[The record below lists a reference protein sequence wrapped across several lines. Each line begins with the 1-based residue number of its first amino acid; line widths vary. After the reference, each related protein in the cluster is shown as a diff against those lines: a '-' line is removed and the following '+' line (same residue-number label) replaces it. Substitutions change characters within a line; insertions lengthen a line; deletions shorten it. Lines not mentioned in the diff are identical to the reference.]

1 MLEFLVG
8 GENYYM
14 WMLPGLILTIFA
26 NFRLRRKTN
35 AFKKVKNEAKV
46 SGKQTAR
53 QILDSEDLKKVPVK
67 QVAGN
72 LTDHYDPK
80 EEVVNLSKPI
90 FNPETI
96 TAMGVSAHEVGHAIQ
111 DKDGYFFMRLRSF
124 IVPFANIGTNLG
136 YILIIAGIVLNIT
149 NLSRVGVLLFAATT
163 LFALV
168 TLPVE
173 FNASTRG
180 KQKLKDLGLTR
191 SEEED
196 KAIDQVLDAARF
208 TYVAAFAVSAIQLV
222 YWALEVRD
230 QRKEAEQRKAAKAE
244 AKTATA
250 SVAAESDSNS
260 GGGLFGGSK
269 SAEIEE
275 SAKEKSGGL
284 FSALTPKEAAA
295 EVETDVEDGVENRG
309 FKNLWV
315 PSFEPLKLPTDRET
329 RRRWLPGGS

>member
-1 MLEFLVG
+1 MLEFLIG
-8 GENYYM
+8 GDNYYM
-14 WMLPGLILTIFA
+14 WMLPGLALTLFA

-35 AFKKVKNEAKV
+35 KYKKVKNEAGLT
-46 SGKQTAR
+46 GKQTAR
-53 QILDSEDLKKVPVK
+53 KILDSENLRKVPVK
-67 QVAGN
+67 QIAGN

-90 FNPETI
+90 FSPQTI

-136 YILIIAGIVLNIT
+136 YILIIAGILLNIT

-180 KQKLKDLGLTR
+180 KQKLKDLGLTG
-191 SEEED
+191 SEEEN
-196 KAIDQVLDAARF
+196 KAVDQVLDAARF

-222 YWALEVRD
+222 YWGMAVRD
-230 QRKEAEQRKAAKAE
+230 KRKEAEERKAVEAE
-244 AKTATA
+244 AKSTTA
-250 SVAAESDSNS
+250 SRGRPTGKWNEWRRIVRRSET
-260 GGGLFGGSK
+260 GRRHRYCQR
-269 SAEIEE
+269 
-275 SAKEKSGGL
+275 EKRRFVRRIDAQGNWS
-284 FSALTPKEAAA
+284 
-295 EVETDVEDGVENRG
+295 RG
-309 FKNLWV
+309 
-315 PSFEPLKLPTDRET
+315 
-329 RRRWLPGGS
+329 